1 MRNFFNAHWKAILA
15 IVLAIVL
22 ALLTVETRSDGPPL
36 AARLHAHVQA
46 LAPAAASGSAPDPMR
61 HVAQSLEQSDYAPR
75 ACNDG
80 ATERCLEVSIANL
93 APGATPHQLFIV
105 GARLGPD
112 GNPGAAAVLELAR
125 TVRDLRPAFGT
136 EIRFVFFEHVG
147 QRPTIHGLAQHDPG
161 ANANADAVANFMAFI
176 GSREASAPVRQ
187 ALAAFRSDPMLSRQG
202 LATPA
207 HVMGVTLYRHDVHGM
222 AGAASAPA
230 LVITDTGFLRY
241 PYFRANDDDDNVD
254 LDYEG
259 MAHVVS
265 GLAQTLA
272 ALAGAVET

>member
-15 IVLAIVL
+15 ILLAIVL
-22 ALLTVETRSDGPPL
+22 AVLTAETQSDGPPL
-36 AARLHAHVQA
+36 AARLHGHVQA
-46 LAPAAASGSAPDPMR
+46 LAPGSAPDPMH
-61 HVAQSLEQSDYAPR
+61 HVAASLQQSGYAPR
-75 ACNDG
+75 AWNEG
-80 ATERCLEVSIANL
+80 ASERCLEVSIANL
-93 APGATPHQLFIV
+93 APGIAPQRLFIV

-125 TVRDLRPAFGT
+125 AVKDLRPAFGT
-136 EIRFVFFEHVG
+136 EIRFVFFEHIG
-147 QRPTIHGLAQHDPG
+147 QRPTIHGLALHDPH
-161 ANANADAVANFMAFI
+161 ANAVANFMAFI
-176 GSREASAPVRQ
+176 GSRDASAPVRQ

-202 LATPA
+202 LAAPA
-207 HVMGVTLYRHDVHGM
+207 HVMGVTLYRHGVHDM

-241 PYFRANDDDDNVD
+241 PYFRANDDVDD